1 MGGNSTKNQPANVPA
16 RVAFLVQFDNFLT
29 TDGENPTAT
38 LVRYQG
44 DKPLGGAHRERVP
57 RFIRSMRQMS
67 RSRNDQALTTRATER
82 LVKVAQ
88 RRGLT
93 KYRIMISREGGKP
106 SYALVVDETA
116 PPISNELDGWIEKKT
131 NAG

>member
-1 MGGNSTKNQPANVPA
+1 
-16 RVAFLVQFDNFLT
+16 
-29 TDGENPTAT
+29 
-38 LVRYQG
+38 
-44 DKPLGGAHRERVP
+44 
-57 RFIRSMRQMS
+57 MS
-67 RSRNDQALTTRATER
+67 RSRNDTALTTRATER

-116 PPISNELDGWIEKKT
+116 TPISNELDGWIEKKKK
-131 NAG
+131 NAS